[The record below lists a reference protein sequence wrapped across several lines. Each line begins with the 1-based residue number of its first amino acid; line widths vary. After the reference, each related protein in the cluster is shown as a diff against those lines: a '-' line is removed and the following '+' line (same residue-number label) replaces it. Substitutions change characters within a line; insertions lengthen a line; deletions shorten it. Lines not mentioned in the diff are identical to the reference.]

1 MISSNLMNAPP
12 ILLPP
17 PPMAL
22 HEGEVAV
29 QFSKIVA
36 PKRKGLAPYYHF
48 RILAGTKDVGH
59 VNLRVGESDHLRIV
73 VGHVGYGI
81 KQRYRGHSYAL
92 LACRAL
98 APFARTVIP
107 EVVLTCDPENHASRR
122 TIEKLVGSEVAEEVT
137 VPHHDPHYRGGA
149 RRKLRYRWVPQE
161 ITSRS

>member
-1 MISSNLMNAPP
+1 MTTPP

-22 HEGEVAV
+22 HEGEVAL

-36 PKRKGLAPYYHF
+36 PRQKDLAPYYHF

-59 VNLRVGESDHLRIV
+59 VNLRVGESDHVRFV

-81 KQRYRGHSYAL
+81 KKRYRGHRYAL

-137 VPHHDPHYRGGA
+137 VPRHDPHYLSGA
-149 RRKLRYRWVPQE
+149 RRKLRYRWIPDE
-161 ITSRS
+161 FASRI

>member
-1 MISSNLMNAPP
+1 MTKPP

-22 HEGEVAV
+22 HEGEVALG
-29 QFSKIVA
+29 FTKIVYPA
-36 PKRKGLAPYYHF
+36 TRGLSPYYHF

-59 VNLRVGESDHLRIV
+59 INLRVGESDHVRFV

-81 KQRYRGHSYAL
+81 KQRHRGHRYAL

-98 APFARTVIP
+98 APFARTVTP

-122 TIEKLVGSEVAEEVT
+122 TIERLVESDVAEEVS
-137 VPHHDPHYRGGA
+137 VPRHDPHYRSGA
-149 RRKLRYRWVPQE
+149 RKKLRYRWIP
-161 ITSRS
+161 